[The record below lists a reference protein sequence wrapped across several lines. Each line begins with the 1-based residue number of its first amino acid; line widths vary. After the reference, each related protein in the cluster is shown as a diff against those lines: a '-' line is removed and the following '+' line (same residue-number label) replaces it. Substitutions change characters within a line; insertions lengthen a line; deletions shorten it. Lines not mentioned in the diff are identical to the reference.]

1 MDEQMNKEREMSKE
15 PEKAETKAEKI
26 EAHHPPPPPVPVPSN
41 DLLIAL
47 LATDWLRGDKRH
59 FDVVLSKTRALLKQI
74 GPEGADALAE
84 LDGLKV

>member
-1 MDEQMNKEREMSKE
+1 MNKEREMSKE

-26 EAHHPPPPPVPVPSN
+26 EAHHPHPQPVPVHSN

>member
-1 MDEQMNKEREMSKE
+1 MNKEREMSKE
-15 PEKAETKAEKI
+15 PEKADKNETKT
-26 EAHHPPPPPVPVPSN
+26 EAHHPHPPPVPTPSN

-59 FDVVLSKTRALLKQI
+59 FAVVLSKTRALLKQI
-74 GPEGADALAE
+74 GPDGADALAE

>member
-1 MDEQMNKEREMSKE
+1 MNKEREMSKE
-15 PEKAETKAEKI
+15 PEKAEKTEAKAE
-26 EAHHPPPPPVPVPSN
+26 HHPHPPPVPTPSN

-59 FDVVLSKTRALLKQI
+59 FAAVLSKTRALLKQI

>member
-1 MDEQMNKEREMSKE
+1 M
-15 PEKAETKAEKI
+15 KI
-26 EAHHPPPPPVPVPSN
+26 TEAHAR
-41 DLLIAL
+41 LIAL

-59 FDVVLSKTRALLKQI
+59 FAVVLSKTRALLKQI

>member
-1 MDEQMNKEREMSKE
+1 MSKE
-15 PEKAETKAEKI
+15 PEKAEPKAE
-26 EAHHPPPPPVPVPSN
+26 HPPPVPVPGN

-59 FDVVLSKTRALLKQI
+59 FAVVLSKTRALLKQI
-74 GPEGADALAE
+74 GPDGAEALAE

>member
-1 MDEQMNKEREMSKE
+1 MNKEREMSKE
-15 PEKAETKAEKI
+15 PEKVEKT
-26 EAHHPPPPPVPVPSN
+26 EAHHPHPPPVPTPSN

-59 FDVVLSKTRALLKQI
+59 FDVVLGKTRALLKQI

>member
-1 MDEQMNKEREMSKE
+1 MSKE
-15 PEKAETKAEKI
+15 PEKAETKAE
-26 EAHHPPPPPVPVPSN
+26 HHPHPPPKSN

-59 FDVVLSKTRALLKQI
+59 FAAVLSKTRALLKQI

-84 LDGLKV
+84 LDGLRP

>member
-1 MDEQMNKEREMSKE
+1 LDEPMNKEREMSKE
-15 PEKAETKAEKI
+15 PEKAETKAE
-26 EAHHPPPPPVPVPSN
+26 HHPHPPPVPVPSN

-59 FDVVLSKTRALLKQI
+59 FASVLSKTRALLKQI
-74 GPEGADALAE
+74 GPEGAEALAE